1 MKLKTFHALLL
12 SIVMVAGVMTINDAF
27 AQTNTERL
35 VTVADTTA
43 DTNSRVVQLTEIWNN
58 FGNQFTP
65 ITEALNL
72 VAEEITAI
80 SDEISTLSGDVMA
93 ASAKVDSLEN
103 KLDSYAETRAS
114 DSEAMMGQINDL
126 ADALPDIQEKIS
138 TLAGDTSVS
147 DLAAKVDNIA
157 TQLDNFSDALRSI
170 QNEVQGLQSE
180 VGTISSTTTTET
192 GPTPTDLNEGMLEED
207 VLVKW
212 YSPTEEELPDDYTQ
226 VEFEA
231 DFYFTCESDVFINTV
246 NATDISP
253 MSVDYYNTDTR
264 DSAEEP
270 ANIVNHVFRAPPTDA
285 DGNIV
290 LDTNLLV
297 NSETIIDTKF
307 TRTGDDPEGLF
318 IKEQPFN
325 LLELK
330 AGEALTFK
338 STTKP
343 FVSGSAIDILYAYA
357 NTAMNTEIA
366 AHITDADGAVSVL
379 AASRDDTDANN
390 HGNSTKAQLGDVVLY
405 SVEVNYYSEASDAK
419 CKISPASVAPL
430 DNIGQVVLVSPK
442 AKDKDAILSTYDAM
456 LDCDLNKVS
465 ITDIS
470 ATLSGANNFNNFVN
484 IKLVI
489 DDDEELAEFTFEN
502 NTLAV
507 DPESLPI
514 EFEGQNL
521 IIKGDVIASAN
532 LLIAFTYDTIEDAEC
547 KQVLEE

>member
-192 GPTPTDLNEGMLEED
+192 GPAPTDLNEGMLEED

-212 YSPTEEELPDDYTQ
+212 YSPTEEELPDGYTP

-246 NATDISP
+246 NNATNISQ
-253 MSVDYYNTDTR
+253 MSVDYYNTNTR
-264 DSAEEP
+264 DNVEQT
-270 ANIVNHVFRAPPTDA
+270 NIVNHVFQSPSPTAP
-285 DGNIV
+285 
-290 LDTNLLV
+290 DTNLLV
-297 NSETIIDTKF
+297 NSKTIIDTKF
-307 TRTGDDPEGLF
+307 TRTEIDTEGLF

-330 AGEALTFK
+330 AGEAMTFK

-343 FVSGSAIDILYAYA
+343 FAPGDDRIDILYAYA
-357 NTAMNTEIA
+357 NTTMNTEVA
-366 AHITDADGAVSVL
+366 AHIIGAADAAVHDL
-379 AASRDDTDANN
+379 AASRDNDVNANN
-390 HGNSTKAQLGDVVLY
+390 RGYSTKAQLGDVVLY

-419 CKISPASVAPL
+419 CKISPVSVAPL
-430 DNIGQVVLVSPK
+430 DNIGQVALVSPK

>member
-1 MKLKTFHALLL
+1 
-12 SIVMVAGVMTINDAF
+12 MTINDAF

-192 GPTPTDLNEGMLEED
+192 GPAPTDLNEGMLEED

-212 YSPTEEELPDDYTQ
+212 YSPTEEELPDDYTP

-231 DFYFTCESDVFINTV
+231 DFYFACESDVFINTV
-246 NATDISP
+246 NNATNISQ
-253 MSVDYYNTDTR
+253 MSVDYYNTNTR
-264 DSAEEP
+264 DNVKQAS
-270 ANIVNHVFRAPPTDA
+270 IVNHVFQSPSPTA
-285 DGNIV
+285 

-297 NSETIIDTKF
+297 NSETIFDTKF
-307 TRTGDDPEGLF
+307 TNRETGPEVLH

-343 FVSGSAIDILYAYA
+343 FASGDASTDILYAYA
-357 NTAMNTEIA
+357 NTTMNTDVA
-366 AHITDADGAVSVL
+366 AHITGVDTLVL
-379 AASRDDTDANN
+379 ADSRVGDGTNDR
-390 HGNSTKAQLGDVVLY
+390 GNSTKAQLGDVVLY

-430 DNIGQVVLVSPK
+430 DNIGQVALVSPK

>member
-114 DSEAMMGQINDL
+114 DSEAMMGQINEL
-126 ADALPDIQEKIS
+126 ADTLPVIQEKIS

-170 QNEVQGLQSE
+170 QDEVQGLQSE
-180 VGTISSTTTTET
+180 VGTISSTTTAET
-192 GPTPTDLNEGMLEED
+192 GPAPTDLNEGVLEED

-212 YSPTEEELPDDYTQ
+212 YSPTEELPDTHKA
-226 VEFEA
+226 VKFEA

-246 NATDISP
+246 NATDKSL
-253 MSVDYYNTDTR
+253 MEVGYYNTPKTVSEDPVSIPNQVLTITG
-264 DSAEEP
+264 DPLSSP
-270 ANIVNHVFRAPPTDA
+270 QYTDLSVNDR
-285 DGNIV
+285 
-290 LDTNLLV
+290 
-297 NSETIIDTKF
+297 TIINTKF
-307 TRTGDDPEGLF
+307 TRIADTKELF
-318 IKEQPFN
+318 IKERSFN

-330 AGEALTFK
+330 AGEALTFE
-338 STTKP
+338 STTTP
-343 FVSGSAIDILYAYA
+343 FVTGTPTTDILYAYA
-357 NTAMNTEIA
+357 NTPKNTGVA
-366 AHITDADGAVSVL
+366 AHITTGDPPVL
-379 AASRDDTDANN
+379 AAIRSDIESENV
-390 HGNSTKAQLGDVVLY
+390 GNSTKAQLGDVALY

-430 DNIGQVVLVSPK
+430 DNIGQVVYVAPK
-442 AKDKDAILSTYDAM
+442 AINDDAILSSYSTG
-456 LDCDLNKVS
+456 LDCDFNKVS

-470 ATLSGANNFNNFVN
+470 ATLSDANDYNNFVN

-489 DDDEELAEFTFEN
+489 NEDEELAEFTFEN
-502 NTLAV
+502 NTLVV

-521 IIKGDVIASAN
+521 SIEGDIITSAN
-532 LLIAFTYDTIEDAEC
+532 LLIAFTYDTIEDAKCE
-547 KQVLEE
+547 QVKE